1 MAFCSFVHR
10 ALTVYPEKK
19 VILVDSR
26 HKFNA
31 KNFVSIL
38 CHFDPDLRHSVGET
52 HSEKRKNNL
61 SKPLPVLLKEFP
73 RINIFLDRIKIIP
86 CYSAEDLILTFGPTG
101 KESVI
106 YNMLLQDNS
115 FCLVAVDC
123 IDNFSHSESVV
134 NSAWVSQLPNI
145 MHLLKDSVNAFRC
158 PVICTTLIPAE
169 KHEYR
174 FKRKSQASSVSG
186 STASTSV
193 STAKSNDCPTTATKS
208 VPELI
213 KSRSKDDQEERI
225 ALVSNF
231 VLDYSVFSYIMELI
245 PVAEA
250 EKAKLVHKKVKKITH
265 CANAYLRSRHNANT
279 AGSGENQRVKFS
291 IFSDMLWVF

>member
-1 MAFCSFVHR
+1 MYR

-26 HKFNA
+26 HKFNV

-38 CHFDPDLRHSVGET
+38 CHFDPDLRHFVGET
-52 HSEKRKNNL
+52 HSEKRKKNL
-61 SKPLPVLLKEFP
+61 SKPLPVIFKEFP
-73 RINIFLDRIKIIP
+73 RITSFLDRIKIIP
-86 CYSAEDLILTFGPTG
+86 CYCAEDLMLTFGPTG

-106 YNMLLQDNS
+106 HNMLLQDDN
-115 FCLVAVDC
+115 FCLVAVDS
-123 IDNFSHSESVV
+123 IDNFSHSESLV

-145 MHLLKDSVNAFRC
+145 MHLLKDSVSAFRC

-174 FKRKSQASSVSG
+174 FKGKPQASSTSG
-186 STASTSV
+186 SAASTSV
-193 STAKSNDCPTTATKS
+193 STTRSNDPPITASKS
-208 VPELI
+208 IQEAV
-213 KSRSKDDQEERI
+213 KSRSHDEPEGRI
-225 ALVSNF
+225 AHNSNF
-231 VLDYSVFSYIMELI
+231 VLDYTVFSYIMELI
-245 PVAEA
+245 PVTET
-250 EKAKLVHKKVKKITH
+250 EKAKFVHRKVEKITH

>member
-1 MAFCSFVHR
+1 MFSFVYR

-19 VILVDSR
+19 IILVDSR
-26 HKFNA
+26 HKFNV

-52 HSEKRKNNL
+52 HSEERKNNL
-61 SKPLPVLLKEFP
+61 SKPLPILFKEFP
-73 RINIFLDRIKIIP
+73 RLTSFLDRIKIIP
-86 CYSAEDLILTFGPTG
+86 CYSAEDLMLTFGPTG

-106 YNMLLQDNS
+106 HNMLLQDSS

-123 IDNFSHSESVV
+123 IDNYSYSESLA

-145 MHLLKDSVNAFRC
+145 MYLLKDSVNAFRC
-158 PVICTTLIPAE
+158 PVICTTLVPAE

-174 FKRKSQASSVSG
+174 FKRKSQASSISG
-186 STASTSV
+186 STVPTSV
-193 STAKSNDCPTTATKS
+193 STARSNDAATKN
-208 VPELI
+208 VPEST
-213 KSRSKDDQEERI
+213 KSPGPNDQEERI
-225 ALVSNF
+225 GLVSNF
-231 VLDYSVFSYIMELI
+231 VLDYTVFSYILELI